1 MTVQIERGDVVDT
14 QELTGVAGLSVVVSE
29 PAEQVEQVQ
38 EQQPGTATDA
48 SATPAVLDRGL
59 VAELVGQ
66 ARSAG
71 VSIEGE
77 GGLLAELTRIVVE
90 SALEG
95 ELTAH
100 LGYDKHERVGS
111 VDADGTPNA
120 RNGTRSKTV
129 LTKAGPI
136 QIDVP
141 RDRAGTF
148 TPTVVAK
155 RARRLG
161 SIEDIVLSLS
171 ARGMTHGDISAHL
184 ADVYGSAVSKT
195 TISTITDKVLDGMAE
210 WQGRPLDVV
219 YPVVFIDAIH
229 VKVRDGQVANRP
241 IYIALAVTA
250 EGNRDILGLWAGDGG
265 EGAKYWQ
272 QVLTEIKNRGVQ
284 DVLMLVCDGLKQLPD
299 AVGQVW
305 PQTVV
310 QTCIVHL
317 MRTSFRYASRQDWD
331 AISRGL
337 KPVYQAATAEQ
348 AEERFLEFSEQWGAK
363 YPAIIRLWSA
373 AWAEFV
379 PFLQFDRE
387 IRRIVCTTNAIESV
401 NARIRKAVKARGH
414 FPNEQSALKCVYLAV
429 MALDPTGKGRARWT
443 QRWKQALN
451 AFDVTFDGRLS
462 TTRR

>member
-1 MTVQIERGDVVDT
+1 MSVDVEPAAEAVVEELDVTDRGGAERPAAAVVDRALIA
-14 QELTGVAGLSVVVSE
+14 Q
-29 PAEQVEQVQ
+29 
-38 EQQPGTATDA
+38 
-48 SATPAVLDRGL
+48 
-59 VAELVGQ
+59 LVGDAQ
-66 ARSAG
+66 RRGIA
-71 VSIEGE
+71 VDGE
-77 GGLLAELTRIVVE
+77 GGLLAQLTKLVVE

-100 LGYDKHERVGS
+100 LGYEKHERTEDPAGNS
-111 VDADGTPNA
+111 
-120 RNGTRSKTV
+120 RNGTRAKTV
-129 LTKAGPI
+129 LTKAGPL
-136 QIDVP
+136 QIEVP

-148 TPTVVAK
+148 EPVAVAK
-155 RARRLG
+155 RQRRLG

-184 ADVYGSAVSKT
+184 ADVYGSEVSKT

-210 WQGRPLDVV
+210 WQNRPLDPV
-219 YPVVFIDAIH
+219 YPVVFIDCIH

-272 QVLTEIKNRGVQ
+272 QVLAEIRNRGVE
-284 DVLMLVCDGLKQLPD
+284 DVLMLVCDGLKGLPD
-299 AVGQVW
+299 AVGNVW
-305 PQTVV
+305 PATIV

-317 MRTSFRYASRQDWD
+317 MRNSFRYASRQDWD

-337 KPVYQAATAEQ
+337 KPVYQAATVEQ
-348 AEERFLEFSEQWGAK
+348 AEERFLEFGEQWGGK
-363 YPAIIRLWSA
+363 YPAIVRLWEN

-414 FPNEQSALKCVYLAV
+414 FPNEQAALKCVYLAV

-443 QRWKQALN
+443 QQWKGALN
-451 AFDVTFDGRLS
+451 AFEIAFDGRLS
-462 TTRR
+462 IGRR